1 MNTVTHINKV
11 AGSNTP
17 MTVLRIQTKAPRKH
31 DISGHLRT
39 CEVESA
45 AINAIAGLEDAR
57 RTVAATRLAYER
69 LPRIGSLIGERAW
82 SFHVSAAEVEAL
94 SRAER
99 LLGVGYPEA
108 EQGGRTAGCAPVRAV
123 RRRGRVRPVRS
134 GALAGAPDQHRAVRH
149 LG

>member
-1 MNTVTHINKV
+1 
-11 AGSNTP
+11 

-108 EQGGRTAGCAPVRAV
+108 EQEVARLDALPCEPYADEVACGLFEAV
-123 RRRGRVRPVRS
+123 RWLGHPTNIVLFGIS
-134 GALAGAPDQHRAVRH
+134 ADQGWG
-149 LG
+149 L